1 MAFVSSLC
9 QTKTKCMPECSS
21 QRLCGLV
28 VLSKF
33 VITNIKINHSYSRS
47 HQDSYRGLT
56 TIQRTPTKKPCNH
69 KFIDATLISIVYSFC
84 HVRE

>member
-9 QTKTKCMPECSS
+9 QTKTKGMPECSS

-33 VITNIKINHSYSRS
+33 VQSSEQKKNPKKKK
-47 HQDSYRGLT
+47 
-56 TIQRTPTKKPCNH
+56 TKKKKKNVKICVVFQT
-69 KFIDATLISIVYSFC
+69 KKQS
-84 HVRE
+84 

>member
-9 QTKTKCMPECSS
+9 QTKTKGMPECSS

-33 VITNIKINHSYSRS
+33 VQSSKQKNNPK
-47 HQDSYRGLT
+47 G
-56 TIQRTPTKKPCNH
+56 KKKKSKRKEKNS
-69 KFIDATLISIVYSFC
+69 KFVWSSKLKNNPK
-84 HVRE
+84 

>member
-9 QTKTKCMPECSS
+9 QTKTKGMPECSS

-33 VITNIKINHSYSRS
+33 VQSFKQKNNPK
-47 HQDSYRGLT
+47 G
-56 TIQRTPTKKPCNH
+56 KKKESKSMWSSKLKNDP
-69 KFIDATLISIVYSFC
+69 K
-84 HVRE
+84 

>member
-9 QTKTKCMPECSS
+9 QTKTKGMLECSS

-33 VITNIKINHSYSRS
+33 VQSSKQKKKKSKREKKKKEVKICVVF
-47 HQDSYRGLT
+47 Q
-56 TIQRTPTKKPCNH
+56 TKKQP
-69 KFIDATLISIVYSFC
+69 
-84 HVRE
+84 

>member
-9 QTKTKCMPECSS
+9 QTKTKGLPKCNS

-33 VITNIKINHSYSRS
+33 VQSSKQKTQK
-47 HQDSYRGLT
+47 
-56 TIQRTPTKKPCNH
+56 TKKKIQKEKKKS
-69 KFIDATLISIVYSFC
+69 KFVWSSKLKSNPK
-84 HVRE
+84 

>member
-9 QTKTKCMPECSS
+9 QTKTKGMPECSS

-33 VITNIKINHSYSRS
+33 VQSSKQKNNPKGKKEEVKICVVF
-47 HQDSYRGLT
+47 Q
-56 TIQRTPTKKPCNH
+56 TKKQP
-69 KFIDATLISIVYSFC
+69 
-84 HVRE
+84 

>member
-9 QTKTKCMPECSS
+9 QTKTKSMSECSS

-33 VITNIKINHSYSRS
+33 MQSSKQKNNPKGKKKKKIQKKRKEFKICVVF
-47 HQDSYRGLT
+47 Q
-56 TIQRTPTKKPCNH
+56 TKKQP
-69 KFIDATLISIVYSFC
+69 
-84 HVRE
+84 

>member
-9 QTKTKCMPECSS
+9 QTNTKGMPECSS

-33 VITNIKINHSYSRS
+33 VQSYKQKKKKKSKKEKKKVKICVVF
-47 HQDSYRGLT
+47 Q
-56 TIQRTPTKKPCNH
+56 TKKQP
-69 KFIDATLISIVYSFC
+69 
-84 HVRE
+84 

>member
-9 QTKTKCMPECSS
+9 QTKTKGMPECSS

-33 VITNIKINHSYSRS
+33 VQSSKQKNNPKGKKKKVKICVVF
-47 HQDSYRGLT
+47 Q
-56 TIQRTPTKKPCNH
+56 TKKQP
-69 KFIDATLISIVYSFC
+69 
-84 HVRE
+84 

>member
-9 QTKTKCMPECSS
+9 QTKTKGILECSS

-33 VITNIKINHSYSRS
+33 VQSSKPKKIKNKKKKSKRKKKKKK
-47 HQDSYRGLT
+47 
-56 TIQRTPTKKPCNH
+56 TKKKSQNLCGLPNY
-69 KFIDATLISIVYSFC
+69 KTTLNK
-84 HVRE
+84 

>member
-9 QTKTKCMPECSS
+9 QIKTKGMPECSS

-33 VITNIKINHSYSRS
+33 VQSSKQKNNPK
-47 HQDSYRGLT
+47 G
-56 TIQRTPTKKPCNH
+56 KKKESKSMWSSKLKNDP
-69 KFIDATLISIVYSFC
+69 K
-84 HVRE
+84 

>member
-9 QTKTKCMPECSS
+9 QTKTKGMPECSS

-33 VITNIKINHSYSRS
+33 VQSSKQKNNPKGKKKKFKICVVF
-47 HQDSYRGLT
+47 Q
-56 TIQRTPTKKPCNH
+56 TKKQP
-69 KFIDATLISIVYSFC
+69 
-84 HVRE
+84 

>member
-9 QTKTKCMPECSS
+9 QTKTKGMPECSS

-33 VITNIKINHSYSRS
+33 VQSS
-47 HQDSYRGLT
+47 
-56 TIQRTPTKKPCNH
+56 KKKNNPKGKKKESKSMWSSKLKNDP
-69 KFIDATLISIVYSFC
+69 K
-84 HVRE
+84 

>member
-9 QTKTKCMPECSS
+9 QTKTKGMPECSS

-33 VITNIKINHSYSRS
+33 VQSSKQKNNPPKKKKKKK
-47 HQDSYRGLT
+47 RG
-56 TIQRTPTKKPCNH
+56 QNQYGH
-69 KFIDATLISIVYSFC
+69 MFILNKDADDM
-84 HVRE
+84 

>member
-9 QTKTKCMPECSS
+9 QTKTKGMPDYSS

-33 VITNIKINHSYSRS
+33 VQSSKQKNNPKKKKRVKICVVF
-47 HQDSYRGLT
+47 Q
-56 TIQRTPTKKPCNH
+56 TKKQP
-69 KFIDATLISIVYSFC
+69 
-84 HVRE
+84 

>member
-9 QTKTKCMPECSS
+9 QTKTKGMPECSS

-33 VITNIKINHSYSRS
+33 VQSSKQKNNPK
-47 HQDSYRGLT
+47 G
-56 TIQRTPTKKPCNH
+56 KKKESKSMWSSKLKNDP
-69 KFIDATLISIVYSFC
+69 K
-84 HVRE
+84 

>member
-9 QTKTKCMPECSS
+9 QTNTKGMPECSS

-33 VITNIKINHSYSRS
+33 VQSYKQKKKKSKKEKKKS
-47 HQDSYRGLT
+47 ENLCGL
-56 TIQRTPTKKPCNH
+56 PN
-69 KFIDATLISIVYSFC
+69 
-84 HVRE
+84 